1 MSIETNIISRGT
13 TPSHPI
19 ATIASGETVSF
30 DLLDASCGQ
39 ITAASTAA
47 DIGTLDFTP
56 RSSQRTDLRRRCG
69 TRRYARDRISRRH
82 HGRLGLDRTHPRVRI
97 ACRRVS
103 RTCAKDLVARG
114 RRAREHDVRTRH
126 PHSDRAVCGEIG
138 LAPAARGALFS
149 LGDGHAAQGDG
160 EVCGTAIETPL
171 QVTVRPPVAHQAR
184 SLVRKAPNLVR
195 SGLASFCFEQAAAI
209 TRMDRAAKA

>member
-126 PHSDRAVCGEIG
+126 PHSDRAV
-138 LAPAARGALFS
+138 LRG
-149 LGDGHAAQGDG
+149 D
-160 EVCGTAIETPL
+160 
-171 QVTVRPPVAHQAR
+171 
-184 SLVRKAPNLVR
+184 R
-195 SGLASFCFEQAAAI
+195 SGTGGARRALLPGRRACCAGRRGSVRHRDRDAAAG
-209 TRMDRAAKA
+209 DRPTAGCASSTFVGSKGAKPRSKRACLILFRTGRSDNAHG